1 MKKRIFAEKTR
12 VDCLLLLHQDA
23 TPPNCTEKNLAKDH
37 KINRKFAEVSCL
49 PRLKFI
55 QAIHVRSGAVNPAW
69 GMRLYIYGYTCT
81 HLPT

>member
-1 MKKRIFAEKTR
+1 M
-12 VDCLLLLHQDA
+12 DCSLLLRQDA
-23 TPPNCTEKNLAKDH
+23 TPPNYAKKNFAKSH

-55 QAIHVRSGAVNPAW
+55 QAIRVRSRVVNPAW
-69 GMRLYIYGYTCT
+69 GTRLYIYGYTCT